1 MTTTRPDDQAV
12 SPSFEVFAPMERV
25 NTAQTF
31 WRGFPHAVREIWRY
45 RELLINLVRK
55 DLKVKYK
62 ASSLGF
68 FWSLLRPMLLLAIY
82 YVAIGKF
89 LGNRLPD
96 FIVFLFCGLTMW
108 FFVSEVVQRSV
119 VSITGNRGL
128 IKKVYFPREILPL
141 TAIGVAFVQFLIMLA
156 VLFTVTVAARGVPDL
171 GGLAVLPLTI
181 AVLLLF
187 VTTVALLVSA
197 MNVFLR
203 DTQHLI
209 EVGLLALFYMSPI
222 LYAVETVRDTLSDGH
237 AWLEQI
243 YLANPVAI
251 LAIGFQDAIYQ
262 QGVDETGTSL
272 LYSGHVAGR
281 LLALGGV
288 CCVLLFV
295 AQRMFARAQ
304 GNFAQSL

>member
-1 MTTTRPDDQAV
+1 MTTTDDSTA
-12 SPSFEVFAPMERV
+12 PAFEVFAPMERV
-25 NTAQTF
+25 NAPQTF
-31 WRGFPHAVREIWRY
+31 WRGFPRAVREIWRY
-45 RELLINLVRK
+45 RELLVNLVRK

-96 FIVFLFCGLTMW
+96 FIVFLFSGLAMW
-108 FFVSEVVQRSV
+108 FFISEVVQRSV

-141 TAIGVAFVQFLIMLA
+141 AAIGVAFVQFLIMLA
-156 VLFTVTVAARGVPDL
+156 VLFTVTFAVRGVPDL
-171 GGLAVLPLTI
+171 QDLAVLPLAI

-187 VTTVALLVSA
+187 VTAVALLVSA

-222 LYAVETVRDTLSDGH
+222 LYAVETVRDTLSAGG
-237 AWLEQI
+237 AWVEAL
-243 YLANPVAI
+243 YLCNPVAI

-262 QGVDETGTSL
+262 QGVDDQGNQI

-281 LLALGGV
+281 LLVLGAV
-288 CCVLLFV
+288 CCVLVFL
-295 AQRMFARAQ
+295 AQRVFARAQ